1 MKRINIS
8 GLRICYQKNILET
21 EISNYIMENG
31 GVDEIVSGGSE
42 GVDLFAKEYAQES
55 EINHMEFLPDW
66 QSHINVASFKGCM
79 NS

>member
-1 MKRINIS
+1 MKIIKIS

-55 EINHMEFLPDW
+55 GI
-66 QSHINVASFKGCM
+66 
-79 NS
+79 